1 MPDPL
6 ERLLEVMA
14 EAARGRYGQRLM
26 ELTRPDQPEPVRSIA
41 EAMALMMVKVEA
53 REFELAQ
60 LVDELRRVNA
70 QLKQAA
76 LGTVQAMA
84 SALEARDEYTQGHA
98 QRVGAYAEAL
108 ARRLGLAEAEVEWAR
123 IGGLLHD
130 IGKIGFSDRVFS
142 DEDLSLSQD
151 LWEEIKQ
158 HPARGV
164 GILKELDFLAP
175 ALDCVLFHHE
185 RIDGKGYPQGIA
197 GEAIPLGARIVAVAD
212 VYDAVTTDRPYKKGR
227 TPAQALAILR
237 ELSGTALCPECVQAF
252 AAWLEEGGN
261 SLPRV

>member
-1 MPDPL
+1 
-6 ERLLEVMA
+6 MA
-14 EAARGRYGQRLM
+14 GAARGDYSQPLL
-26 ELTRPDQPEPVRSIA
+26 ELTHPDQPEPIRSLA

-53 REFELAQ
+53 REYELAQ
-60 LVDELRRVNA
+60 LVEELRRLNER
-70 QLKQAA
+70 LRQAA
-76 LGTVQAMA
+76 LGTMEAMA
-84 SALEARDEYTQGHA
+84 SALEARDEYTLGHA

-108 ARRLGLAEAEVEWAR
+108 ARRLGLAEAEVEWVR

-130 IGKIGFSDRVFS
+130 IGKIGFSDRLFS
-142 DEDLSLSQD
+142 DEDLNLSQE

-164 GILKELDFLAP
+164 GILKDLDFLAP

-227 TPAQALAILR
+227 TPDQALAILR
-237 ELSGTALCPECVQAF
+237 ELAGQALCPECVAAF
-252 AAWLEEGGN
+252 AAWVETGE
-261 SLPRV
+261 